1 VDSNSDE
8 DNATSTLPIATTVT
22 DSNGRYSFICV
33 EPGKSEVKL
42 IPPDGIVPV
51 TDSDGGIPT
60 EIDVDATEHDAPNKF
75 FVTEKPSAA
84 PSPSPSKA
92 QTKMPIANAPP
103 TAATNIP
110 SQTLSSSIS
119 GTVLEDTDNNN
130 IGDATLQNVPV
141 ALLDSSSNLIE
152 STMTDSNSDYIFS
165 GLSEGNYIVV
175 QTTYPD
181 TLMSS
186 IHLDQT
192 TIPFL

>member
-75 FVTEKPSAA
+75 FVTEKCS
-84 PSPSPSKA
+84 SDSGYKHSK
-92 QTKMPIANAPP
+92 
-103 TAATNIP
+103 
-110 SQTLSSSIS
+110 
-119 GTVLEDTDNNN
+119 
-130 IGDATLQNVPV
+130 
-141 ALLDSSSNLIE
+141 SNTFVFDIWHC
-152 STMTDSNSDYIFS
+152 F
-165 GLSEGNYIVV
+165 GR
-175 QTTYPD
+175 
-181 TLMSS
+181 
-186 IHLDQT
+186 H
-192 TIPFL
+192 